1 VEPHVIAMELHLPYG
16 VTRCYKLQS
25 NIGECT
31 PTLSLAKQAGTWFT
45 YPEGMEGWVDA
56 VSVYTKMFYLSAWN
70 NCSF

>member
-31 PTLSLAKQAGTWFT
+31 PTLSLAKQAGT
-45 YPEGMEGWVDA
+45 
-56 VSVYTKMFYLSAWN
+56 
-70 NCSF
+70 